1 MTEHLP
7 IQRYFLNVRHTRNV
21 MLPVV
26 NERFAERKGDWVLY
40 ADHLAALRAC
50 EQRVQKIAY
59 QEGLGAGSDEH
70 GQHEIGWIK
79 GYDAALDDAREALFG
94 AKAIDVYYGRGLDE
108 PPQFIWLNNALA
120 AIDALREKQ

>member
-1 MTEHLP
+1 MVLIKHLP

-50 EQRVQKIAY
+50 EQRVREDERSNNFTPDDHADSMTEAY
-59 QEGLGAGSDEH
+59 H
-70 GQHEIGWIK
+70 
-79 GYDAALDDAREALFG
+79 
-94 AKAIDVYYGRGLDE
+94 RGLD
-108 PPQFIWLNNALA
+108 A
-120 AIDALREKQ
+120 ARQAVRHLQHSDDCYYAEGVLCHCEIKRVISTLDALKEKQ

>member
-40 ADHLAALRAC
+40 AEHVYALRAC
-50 EQRVQKIAY
+50 ERRV
-59 QEGLGAGSDEH
+59 L
-70 GQHEIGWIK
+70 
-79 GYDAALDDAREALFG
+79 DAAEQAIRDALSG
-94 AKAIDVYYGRGLDE
+94 DGRNLYAE
-108 PPQFIWLNNALA
+108 LTALA
-120 AIDALREKQ
+120 AIHALREGDQP

>member
-79 GYDAALDDAREALFG
+79 GYDAALAAAVQRVEALEIPYDLPLPVTS
-94 AKAIDVYYGRGLDE
+94 KIWNRIISQCVDAIKRDQ
-108 PPQFIWLNNALA
+108 P
-120 AIDALREKQ
+120 